1 METESDISKETEQ
14 PVETELGE
22 RLSRARQELDL
33 SLEKAA
39 ASLKV
44 DVAVLNNLETEN
56 FDALGAPV
64 FVRGHLRK
72 YARMLNLPEQE
83 LLDVYQAKA
92 GDKHADLSSPIL
104 RESVTMS
111 RRGRRW
117 NFGLIFLVVMLVAVQ
132 GAAVWWWF
140 SFRDMDVVHDTVL
153 ERRSQDQ
160 GSAAEGKGT
169 VSLALPGAESASQS
183 SAAPEAVDA
192 APVSKEQVEPKAK
205 DQSVEPQPQPEPV
218 QVEEASALVLPE
230 AAPAEEPVGRQ
241 VLLVLE
247 FEEDSWAEIH
257 DGNRKRVL
265 YGLLRAGTR
274 RELNVPAPISIY
286 LGHVQG
292 VSLSVD
298 GEAYAVPAGQRSGN
312 TARFVVDPSPETP

>member
-1 METESDISKETEQ
+1 MGTESDNSNEVEQ
-14 PVETELGE
+14 APETELGA
-22 RLSRARQELDL
+22 RLTRARTEQEL

-83 LLDVYQAKA
+83 LLDAYEVKA
-92 GDKHADLSSPIL
+92 GDNQADLSHPIL
-104 RESVTMS
+104 RETVAMS
-111 RRGRRW
+111 RRRKYS
-117 NFGLIFLVVMLVAVQ
+117 FGLIFLVVILVAVQ

-140 SFRDMDVVHDTVL
+140 QIRELDALHDT
-153 ERRSQDQ
+153 EMATRSQSQ
-160 GSAAEGKGT
+160 GVALEDGGT
-169 VSLALPGAESASQS
+169 VSLALPGA
-183 SAAPEAVDA
+183 D
-192 APVSKEQVEPKAK
+192 PVSESGEAATPVQPPPESKDQVEPAEQAAK
-205 DQSVEPQPQPEPV
+205 TE
-218 QVEEASALVLPE
+218 PE
-230 AAPAEEPVGRQ
+230 AAPVQVQESGPVAIPEATLPEEPVGQQ
-241 VLLVLE
+241 VLLVLR

-265 YGLLRAGTR
+265 YGLFRAGTR
-274 RELNVPAPISIY
+274 RELNVPAPVSIY

-292 VSLSVD
+292 VSISVD
-298 GEAYAVPAGQRSGN
+298 GEAYAVPARERTGN
-312 TARFVVDPSPETP
+312 TARFVVDPSR

>member
-1 METESDISKETEQ
+1 MGTESDNSNEVEQ
-14 PVETELGE
+14 APETELGA
-22 RLSRARQELDL
+22 RLTRARTEQEL

-83 LLDVYQAKA
+83 LLDAYEVKA
-92 GDKHADLSSPIL
+92 GDNQADLSHPIL
-104 RESVTMS
+104 RETVAMS
-111 RRGRRW
+111 RRRKYS
-117 NFGLIFLVVMLVAVQ
+117 FGLIFLVVILVAVQ

-140 SFRDMDVVHDTVL
+140 QIRELDALHDT
-153 ERRSQDQ
+153 EMATRSQSQ
-160 GSAAEGKGT
+160 GVALEDGGT
-169 VSLALPGAESASQS
+169 VSLALPGAE
-183 SAAPEAVDA
+183 
-192 APVSKEQVEPKAK
+192 PVSESGEDATPVQPPPESKDQVEPAEQAAK
-205 DQSVEPQPQPEPV
+205 TE
-218 QVEEASALVLPE
+218 PE
-230 AAPAEEPVGRQ
+230 AAPVQVQESGPVAIPEATLPEEPVGEQ
-241 VLLVLE
+241 VLLVLR

-265 YGLLRAGTR
+265 YGLFRAGTR
-274 RELNVPAPISIY
+274 RELNVPAPVSIY

-292 VSLSVD
+292 VSISVD
-298 GEAYAVPAGQRSGN
+298 GEAYAVPARERTGN
-312 TARFVVDPSPETP
+312 TARFVVDPSR

>member
-1 METESDISKETEQ
+1 METESGTSKETEQ

-22 RLSRARQELDL
+22 RLSRARQDLDL

-104 RESVTMS
+104 RETVTMS

-140 SFRDMDVVHDTVL
+140 SFRELDVVHDTVL
-153 ERRSQDQ
+153 ERRSQNQD
-160 GSAAEGKGT
+160 SALEGKGT
-169 VSLALPGAESASQS
+169 VSLALPGTESASES
-183 SAAPEAVDA
+183 SAAPEAADA
-192 APVSKEQVEPKAK
+192 APVSREQVEPTDK
-205 DQSVEPQPQPEPV
+205 EQPADRQQEPV
-218 QVEEASALVLPE
+218 QVEEAPAPVMPG
-230 AAPAEEPVGRQ
+230 AAPPEEPVGRQ

-298 GEAYAVPAGQRSGN
+298 GEAYPVPAGQRSGN

>member
-1 METESDISKETEQ
+1 MGTESDNSNEVEQ
-14 PVETELGE
+14 APETELGA
-22 RLSRARQELDL
+22 RLTRARTEQEL

-83 LLDVYQAKA
+83 LLDAYEVKA
-92 GDKHADLSSPIL
+92 GDNQADLSHPIL
-104 RESVTMS
+104 RETVAMS
-111 RRGRRW
+111 RRRKYS
-117 NFGLIFLVVMLVAVQ
+117 FGLIFLVIMLVAVQ

-140 SFRDMDVVHDTVL
+140 QIRELDALHDT
-153 ERRSQDQ
+153 EMATRSQSQ
-160 GSAAEGKGT
+160 GVALEDGGT
-169 VSLALPGAESASQS
+169 VSLALPGA
-183 SAAPEAVDA
+183 D
-192 APVSKEQVEPKAK
+192 PVSESGEAATPVQPPPESKDQVEPAE
-205 DQSVEPQPQPEPV
+205 QAAETEPELAPL
-218 QVEEASALVLPE
+218 QVEESGPVAIQEATLP
-230 AAPAEEPVGRQ
+230 EEPVGRQ
-241 VLLVLE
+241 VALVLR

-265 YGLLRAGTR
+265 YGLFRAGTR
-274 RELNVPAPISIY
+274 RELNVPAPVSIY

-292 VSLSVD
+292 VSISVD
-298 GEAYAVPAGQRSGN
+298 GEAYAVPARERTGN
-312 TARFVVDPSPETP
+312 TARFVVDPSR